1 MSPSFGRVRIR
12 ERGEDAADAAR
23 GFDSDEAQL
32 SSSLVRADRGVLI
45 FGAQSD
51 RATVL
56 AVPGIR
62 EPALWTIASLG
73 ATIDAVDDQGGRH

>member
-12 ERGEDAADAAR
+12 ERGEDAEDAAR
-23 GFDSDEAQL
+23 GVDSDEAQL

-45 FGAQSD
+45 FAAQSD

-56 AVPGIR
+56 AVP
-62 EPALWTIASLG
+62 
-73 ATIDAVDDQGGRH
+73 